1 MNPGRTGLV
10 YRPHASPPLSSPLRP
25 FPAAA
30 VLTSW
35 RAPAVMLLFI
45 AGLYLFA
52 RPWLIER
59 LGLVTCLIIVLA
71 GCLAAGLGTAA
82 WQAHRRRYA
91 CPDCGHLFSASTG
104 RHLRSQDWFGRLRCR
119 CPSCGQ
125 VGSCQPV
132 GTAAG

>member
-1 MNPGRTGLV
+1 M
-10 YRPHASPPLSSPLRP
+10 SSPLRP
-25 FPAAA
+25 TPAGP

-35 RAPAVMLLFI
+35 RAPAVMLLFV

-59 LGLVTCLIIVLA
+59 FGLITCLIVVLA
-71 GCLAAGLGTAA
+71 ACLAAGLCAAA

-91 CPDCGHLFSASTG
+91 CPACGHHFSASTAH
-104 RHLRSQDWFGRLRCR
+104 HLRNQDWFGRLRCR

-125 VGSCQPV
+125 VETCQPV
-132 GTAAG
+132 GTGAA